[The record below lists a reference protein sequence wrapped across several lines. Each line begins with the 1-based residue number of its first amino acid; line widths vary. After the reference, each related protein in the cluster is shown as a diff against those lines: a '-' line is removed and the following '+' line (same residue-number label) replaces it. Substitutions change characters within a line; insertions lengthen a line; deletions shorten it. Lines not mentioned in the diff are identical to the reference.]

1 MSTNSVC
8 TVLAVKYE
16 TRSSRARSPSGLS
29 SYTKYAAL
37 GDVII
42 SKFRYSSI
50 LSRSAARKR
59 GRFEYAG
66 AA

>member
-8 TVLAVKYE
+8 TVLPVKYE
-16 TRSSRARSPSGLS
+16 TRSSRAGLS
-29 SYTKYAAL
+29 SYTKYAGL
-37 GDVII
+37 GDAIM
-42 SKFRYSSI
+42 SKFRYSST